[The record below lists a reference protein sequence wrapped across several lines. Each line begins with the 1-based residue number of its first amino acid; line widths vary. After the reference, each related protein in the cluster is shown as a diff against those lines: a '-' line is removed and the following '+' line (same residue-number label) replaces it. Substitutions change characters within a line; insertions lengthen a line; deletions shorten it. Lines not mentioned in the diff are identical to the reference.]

1 MKHAFWSPL
10 TLTGVLLAAGTVFAQ
25 SVPPVTE
32 AAAQVGTEVV
42 SVEAVEAPGTVSS
55 LPNAQ
60 PQVQGAFTEQGEGV
74 LSPAGAVTPEPD
86 MAGAVSA
93 ASALQPQ
100 QPAAPSEDAVQ
111 KNTPRVEYNPPTDR
125 DPTLSPDDTLLL
137 RHREE
142 ERLRALE
149 AERQRK
155 LDEERRRLEELE
167 RQRQWE
173 LELLRDPSR
182 LIRGRIRVNGIIGQ
196 EAFIGNKIYSVGDS
210 VLGARIVEVRPDAVV
225 FVYKGQRFTRP
236 VELK

>member
-1 MKHAFWSPL
+1 MKNTSLPLL
-10 TLTGVLLAAGTVFAQ
+10 TLTGALFVAGVVSAQ
-25 SVPPVTE
+25 PVPPVTD

-42 SVEAVEAPGTVSS
+42 SVEAVEAPGTVS
-55 LPNAQ
+55 PVQNAQ
-60 PQVQGAFTEQGEGV
+60 PQATLAGQEGGG
-74 LSPAGAVTPEPD
+74 LSPAGVVPGSEA
-86 MAGAVSA
+86 AGALAQANVP
-93 ASALQPQ
+93 QPQ
-100 QPAAPSEDAVQ
+100 QPAAPLEQTA
-111 KNTPRVEYNPPTDR
+111 KNNTPQVVYNPPTDR

-155 LDEERRRLEELE
+155 LDEERKRLEELE